1 LVRVTSPYVA
11 TTQLLPTV
19 PALNPYTVFGN
30 GLMASVPVKTDAT
43 AGEQQQQAINIT
55 MPWAT
60 VAGYDEK
67 QGDFVQTL
75 MNSQYAAAVHRLG
88 GRQVSR
94 KFENV
99 DSSNDNDNDLINL
112 SSNLIIFSIFP
123 NHTAAL
129 VKPAKQDH
137 MVNPTRISPV
147 LLQQNARRFT
157 PY

>member
-1 LVRVTSPYVA
+1 
-11 TTQLLPTV
+11 
-19 PALNPYTVFGN
+19 
-30 GLMASVPVKTDAT
+30 MASVPVKTDAT

-75 MNSQYAAAVHRLG
+75 MNSQYAAAVHR
-88 GRQVSR
+88 
-94 KFENV
+94 
-99 DSSNDNDNDLINL
+99 
-112 SSNLIIFSIFP
+112 IFP